1 MPFNPDPT
9 PDDRSS
15 ASARLSLATIGAFA
29 IHVLTASG
37 AAFALLAL
45 FAATAH
51 QWPRMFMWLGI
62 ALFVDAIDGPLA
74 RRYKVSDV
82 LPRWSGDA
90 LDFVVDFV
98 TYVFVPAYAIAA
110 SGLLP
115 EPLALA
121 AGLIITVVSTLYFAD
136 RNMKTADN
144 YFRGFPVLWNVVAFY
159 LLLLKPPPWVG
170 FGMIAVL
177 AILTFVSFPFIHP
190 IRVARLRY
198 VNVGLLFVGSV
209 LAVVALLRDMAP
221 GIWISGPLCA
231 IGLYILVAGFLR
243 GRET

>member
-1 MPFNPDPT
+1 MPFNPEPT
-9 PDDRSS
+9 RDESS
-15 ASARLSLATIGAFA
+15 TAEAKLSLAKIGAFA
-29 IHVLTASG
+29 IHLLTASG

-51 QWPRMFMWLGI
+51 QWSRMFMWLGI

-74 RRYKVSDV
+74 RRFKVSEI

-115 EPLALA
+115 DKLALA
-121 AGLIITVVSTLYFAD
+121 TGLVIAVVSTLYFAD
-136 RNMKTADN
+136 RRMKTEDN

-159 LLLLKPPPWVG
+159 LLLLKPPPWIG
-170 FGMIAVL
+170 LGMIVVL

-190 IRVARLRY
+190 VRVARLRY
-198 VNVGLLFVGSV
+198 ANVALLFVWSV
-209 LAVVALLRDMAP
+209 LAVIALLRDMAP
-221 GIWISGPLCA
+221 GIWVSGPLCA
-231 IGLYILVAGFLR
+231 IGIYVLAAGYLR
-243 GRET
+243 GRG